1 MIAAKNVAPSATPK
15 ITPQVTKYKMLVTPA
30 PNCPGIKTAEDTR
43 RVLTAKLPSDFGI
56 RADKVVIMKNNV
68 LVESRCALVLKVG
81 ESKLLKELKLS
92 AKPVEKSWPRM
103 QILDIPEHTTQEE
116 LLEELGRQNL
126 PETVP
131 DVFTGKM
138 FKYGRGNRNND
149 RGRSDTTSWV
159 VELHPAARAHFIKTG
174 RVYTTWRSHTI
185 RDFLLVSRCFNC
197 QRFGHVANF
206 CSAPQQCGY
215 CASTDHESRNCRH
228 REDKRAHKCANCTRS
243 GIKDANYH
251 TAENICPIYQH
262 RAQEAINST
271 QYDIDG

>member
-1 MIAAKNVAPSATPK
+1 MSTQPNMPSISTRRNTTPGETSIAAQLGTPVNFEGTDLEDPQAIIQRGLQKILILQAAQPTPLEEIKKIVEQAVAKTLPDKQTAPSYSMIAAKNVTPSATPK
-15 ITPQVTKYKMLVTPA
+15 ITPQQSP
-30 PNCPGIKTAEDTR
+30 
-43 RVLTAKLPSDFGI
+43 PSDFGI
-56 RADKVVIMKNNV
+56 RADKVVIMKNNAV
-68 LVESRCALVLKVG
+68 LVESRCASVLKLG

-103 QILDIPEHTTQEE
+103 QIMDIPEQTTQEE

-138 FKYGRGNRNND
+138 FKYGRGSRNND

-185 RDFLLVSRCFNC
+185 RDFLL
-197 QRFGHVANF
+197 
-206 CSAPQQCGY
+206 
-215 CASTDHESRNCRH
+215 
-228 REDKRAHKCANCTRS
+228 RAATMWLLCEH
-243 GIKDANYH
+243 G
-251 TAENICPIYQH
+251 P
-262 RAQEAINST
+262 
-271 QYDIDG
+271 